1 MNRHNLFKYMQ
12 KTLDLAPSSPHPT
25 NKIAATL
32 FGENWAISHTNYWP
46 QVIYEKI
53 GDKTK
58 IGNASGTVHAETACI
73 MSAFPH
79 QVEGVSICITD
90 PFCPNCAK
98 NIAEA
103 GIKTIYIDQ
112 AGFDKDFFKR
122 RSGHFDAMS
131 MRICEQAGISVY
143 AIEMKDKTI
152 LPILEISSDYA
163 PTDDSPITEEFLAEH
178 NEDIFNVLIK
188 SASTTHKNRK
198 FCVAIA
204 ENEEGQAFGLVARAH
219 AVIGF
224 SLQEDNEALIP
235 PQPAGKYSF
244 IQEPINRMI
253 MFMARQG
260 YTLING
266 YFYCSQVPTSREQV
280 NLIGANIEQ
289 IKIGDKEKC
298 RDEHGLIAIQQL
310 QDKQILKII

>member
-1 MNRHNLFKYMQ
+1 MK

-32 FGENWAISHTNYWP
+32 FGDNWAISKTNYWP
-46 QVIYEKI
+46 KVIYEKI

-73 MSAFPH
+73 IDAFPH
-79 QVEGVSICITD
+79 QVEGASICISD

-103 GIKTIYIDQ
+103 GIKKIYIDQ

-143 AIEMKDKTI
+143 ATKMEDEKII
-152 LPILEISSDYA
+152 PILETSSDYT
-163 PTDDSPITEEFLAEH
+163 PTDDSPITHKALTTY
-178 NEDIFNVLIK
+178 NEDVFHSLIET
-188 SASTTHKNRK
+188 ASTTHKNRK

-204 ENEEGQAFGLVARAH
+204 ENEKGQAFELVARAH

-224 SLQEDNEALIP
+224 SLQEDDEALIP

-280 NLIGANIEQ
+280 NLVGANIEQ

-298 RDEHGLIAIQQL
+298 RDEYGLKAIEQL
-310 QDKQILKII
+310 QEKKILKID